1 MLIINPFLKINR
13 ISLKNILEF
22 LEKLKY
28 FLDLYIFYIIIKT
41 LFLINSYFLIN
52 LKKIINDT
60 PFFSYSVYI
69 YMQCNFTI
77 ILIFY

>member
-28 FLDLYIFYIIIKT
+28 FLDSYIFYIIIKT

-60 PFFSYSVYI
+60 PFFFLFSMYLYAV
-69 YMQCNFTI
+69 
-77 ILIFY
+77 

>member
-41 LFLINSYFLIN
+41 LFLITEQLFFNKS
-52 LKKIINDT
+52 KKN
-60 PFFSYSVYI
+60 
-69 YMQCNFTI
+69 NK
-77 ILIFY
+77 